1 MLFRL
6 ENLSHRYS
14 DGTLALDDV
23 SLSFAEGER
32 TALLGT
38 NGSGKT
44 TLLHHLNG
52 ILKPTSGKVYFEDK
66 PLKYDSKSLLD
77 LRKRVGFIFQDPNDQ
92 LFAPTVKQDVAF
104 GPLNLGQPPDQV
116 KKAVDEALRTVGMAE
131 YAEKP
136 PHFLSLGQKKR
147 VALAGVLAMQP
158 EVLIMD
164 EPTSNLDPRATSEIL
179 HLLLRLNKEHK
190 ITLILATHDVDMV
203 PLFANKLYILDKG
216 KLVSEGSPAELFSDA
231 ELIRNVNLRS
241 PRITHLFEVLK
252 KENNLPINPRL
263 PLTISEARKE
273 ILRLLDSRNEGGK
286 KKKGSK

>member
-1 MLFRL
+1 
-6 ENLSHRYS
+6 
-14 DGTLALDDV
+14 
-23 SLSFAEGER
+23 
-32 TALLGT
+32 
-38 NGSGKT
+38 
-44 TLLHHLNG
+44 
-52 ILKPTSGKVYFEDK
+52 
-66 PLKYDSKSLLD
+66 
-77 LRKRVGFIFQDPNDQ
+77 
-92 LFAPTVKQDVAF
+92 
-104 GPLNLGQPPDQV
+104 
-116 KKAVDEALRTVGMAE
+116 MAE

-179 HLLLRLNKEHK
+179 HLLLHLNKEFK

-216 KLVSEGSPAELFSDA
+216 KLVSEGSPAELFSDT
-231 ELIRNVNLRS
+231 ELIRKVNLRS

-273 ILRLLDSRNEGGK
+273 ILRLLYSRDEVKKETEG
-286 KKKGSK
+286 ST